1 MILKFEKSNSIYYQL
16 NNMDVGQ
23 FPLFC
28 HLKNELNIEEIEP
41 LMLAQMLE
49 LTEKI
54 KGLDE
59 QGCSLVYALIRY
71 YQIYEDQRSAIE
83 VPFNMKK
90 IKNGYRFCIED
101 LPVLLQHL
109 IYRFV
114 DIHLNS
120 QKERT
125 VGFF

>member
-1 MILKFEKSNSIYYQL
+1 MEI
-16 NNMDVGQ
+16 GQ

-28 HLKNELNIEEIEP
+28 HLKNEVNMEEIEP
-41 LMLAQMLE
+41 LTLTQMLE

-54 KGLDE
+54 KELDE

-71 YQIYEDQRSAIE
+71 YQIYEDKCSAID
-83 VPFNMKK
+83 VPFHMKK

-101 LPVLLQHL
+101 LPILLQHL

-114 DIHLNS
+114 DIHLKS
-120 QKERT
+120 QNERPNT
-125 VGFF
+125 FF